1 MSNRSRLSRGDN
13 RRNARIKRLREI
25 VPHDNAVIGLDLA
38 SAKQVVV
45 VTDHDSRVLARRTY
59 RCSPGELGQAL
70 QWARAA
76 ATTAGFT
83 GVTLACEPTGHRWR
97 VVGELAAEA
106 GIAMVC
112 VQPML
117 VARAREAEDF
127 TRDKSDDKDAMLIAR
142 LACHLHVYVPEV
154 LSPVWARL
162 RHLGARRVEQIT
174 RRSAA
179 RQQVRDLL
187 ECVWPQVLD
196 CASKPFDAATWLAAM
211 RVSGCDPEQVRGH
224 ATLEAFTAA
233 VAAELPAW
241 GARRVYR
248 PILAKIWAAAT
259 APAGLP
265 GQRAA
270 AIERAG
276 SVLGDLVYHA
286 AACTQVET
294 KMTAVIEEL
303 GYTALIES
311 FPGISVVGAAAI
323 LAETGDLTRF
333 DSARA
338 LVKHAGLCPRENAS
352 GTYAGKTTISRRGRP
367 KLRLAVYR
375 AAFAATANNEVYAA
389 RYTHLTTRKVNP
401 LTNNQARVAI
411 GAALLRQLFTVL
423 TTGTPWNPT
432 IAAGGTTKQ
441 GTAQQEAA

>member
-1 MSNRSRLSRGDN
+1 MSDRSRLSRGDK
-13 RRNARIKRLREI
+13 RRNARIARLREI
-25 VPHDNAVIGLDLA
+25 VTRDNAVLGLDLA
-38 SAKQVVV
+38 SSKQVVV
-45 VTDHDSRVLARRTY
+45 VTDHDSQVLARRTF
-59 RCSPGELGQAL
+59 RCSPGQLGPAL
-70 QWARAA
+70 AWALAE
-76 ATTAGFT
+76 ATKAGFR
-83 GVTLACEPTGHRWR
+83 GLTLACEPTGHRWR

-127 TRDKSDDKDAMLIAR
+127 TRDKSDDKDAVLIAR
-142 LACHLHVYVPEV
+142 LTCQLHVYVPEV

-162 RHLGARRVEQIT
+162 RHLGARRVEQVT

-187 ECVWPQVLD
+187 ECVWPQVLG

-211 RVSGCDPEQVRGH
+211 RVAGCDPEKVRGH
-224 ATLEAFTAA
+224 GTLAAFIAA

-248 PILAKIWAAAT
+248 PILAKIWAAAA
-259 APAGLP
+259 APVSLP

-276 SVLGDLVYHA
+276 YVLGDLAHHA
-286 AACTQVET
+286 HACGQVET
-294 KMTAVIEEL
+294 EMTAVIDEL

-323 LAETGDLTRF
+323 LAETGDLARF

-352 GTYAGKTTISRRGRP
+352 GTYAGKTSISRRGRP

-389 RYTHLTTRKVNP
+389 RYTHLTTRKANP

-411 GAALLRQLFTVL
+411 GAALLRQLYIVIVTN
-423 TTGTPWNPT
+423 TTWDPA